1 MDEVTCS
8 EMRNIINIIKTSC
21 YQNFMAYHN
30 KVVKYLIYEFAS
42 DYSIESITDVILQFY
57 NNNDSNISK
66 IQICLDNSSEKITL
80 CLLYLVGMIKY
91 ELDEKY
97 KK

>member
-1 MDEVTCS
+1 MDEVTSS
-8 EMRNIINIIKTSC
+8 EMRNIIKTSC

-42 DYSIESITDVILQFY
+42 DYSTESITDVILQFY

-66 IQICLDNSSEKITL
+66 I
-80 CLLYLVGMIKY
+80 
-91 ELDEKY
+91 
-97 KK
+97 